1 MIIVT
6 GLSHHTADISIR
18 EQVAMS
24 AEEEVDLLGS
34 LLGLVHVGELFVVST
49 CNRVEIIAAT
59 VDDAEPTV
67 SACVAACRAALLARC
82 ERAHSSIYTHR
93 DENAVRHLVKVA
105 SSLDSLVVGEAQILG
120 QIKQAYERAKNSAAV
135 GPVLHQLLTRVTRG
149 AKRVR
154 NETSIGVGQVSVP
167 SIAVDLAL
175 QIFGELRGRRA
186 VLVGAG
192 EMGQMVARLLSDA
205 GAKLK
210 VVGRD
215 LERTRPVAQAVGGSA
230 HLMSELSTLL
240 LDAEI
245 VVSSTAAQEHVI
257 TQPMLAPR
265 LKQRRRANLFLID
278 LAVPRDVDPRVG
290 DMEGVFRYDV
300 DDLSHV
306 ALQSAELRK
315 KEADAARVIV
325 EQVVSDW
332 QRHAQTQQVTP
343 TIKALRAKFRLGL
356 EAELYKSLRTRLK
369 DLTPEQRTAVAKML
383 DAGINRI
390 LHGPITHLR
399 NEALRPDASSEDMA
413 EMLDEVF
420 ELRSIE
426 TGELDVPSVRLIGE
440 GSPAAQKF
448 SSAPPQDFGSTAPP
462 SDDSAQT
469 KTITH

>member
-24 AEEEVDLLGS
+24 KEEEVELLRS
-34 LLGLVHVGELFVVST
+34 LLALSTVGELFVVST
-49 CNRVEIIAAT
+49 CNRVEIVAASA
-59 VDDAEPTV
+59 DDSEQVV
-67 SACVAACRAALLARC
+67 STCVAACRAALLARC
-82 ERAHSSIYTHR
+82 ERAHNSIYTHR

-105 SSLDSLVVGEAQILG
+105 CSLDSLVVGEAQILG
-120 QIKQAYERAKNSAAV
+120 QIKQAYERARSSSAV
-135 GPVLHQLLTRVTRG
+135 GPVLHQLLTRITRG

-167 SIAVDLAL
+167 SIAIDLAK
-175 QIFGELRGRRA
+175 QIFGELSGRHA

-192 EMGQMVARLLSDA
+192 DMGQMVARLLSDA

-215 LERTRPVAQAVGGSA
+215 LERTRLVAEAVGGSS
-230 HLMSELSTLL
+230 HLMSDLSALL

-245 VVSSTAAQEHVI
+245 VVSSTSSQEHVI
-257 TQPMLAPR
+257 TPPMIAPR
-265 LKQRRRANLFLID
+265 LKQRRGKNLFLID

-300 DDLSHV
+300 DDLAGV
-306 ALQSAELRK
+306 ALQSSELRK

-369 DLTPEQRTAVAKML
+369 DLTPEQRAAVAKML

-399 NEALRPDASSEDMA
+399 SEASRADASSEEMA

-420 ELRSIE
+420 ELRSVE
-426 TGELDVPSVRLIGE
+426 TAELDVPSVRLIGE
-440 GSPAAQKF
+440 TSVNPQKF
-448 SSAPPQDFGSTAPP
+448 SSAPPQDFPSTAPAL
-462 SDDSAQT
+462 DEGGQT
-469 KTITH
+469 KIITH